1 MAGRLLVNK
10 GNPKALCGS
19 GQKEI
24 DVSSMGDCSQ
34 VEARGAPRPSAA
46 PNKSIGCSVV
56 KQGNFHKIIG
66 DKLRRMESAPVLT
79 SIPRLLLGGGI
90 VLIVME
96 TEAYAFYVDPGSG
109 ALILQALFAGF
120 FGSVFYFRK
129 FLARMF
135 FWEKNKKNKQ

>member
-1 MAGRLLVNK
+1 M
-10 GNPKALCGS
+10 
-19 GQKEI
+19 
-24 DVSSMGDCSQ
+24 DVLGMGDCSQ
-34 VEARGAPRPSAA
+34 VEARGAPRPSASS
-46 PNKSIGCSVV
+46 NKSIGCSAV
-56 KQGNFHKIIG
+56 KQRNFHKTIG

-109 ALILQALFAGF
+109 ALILQALIAGF